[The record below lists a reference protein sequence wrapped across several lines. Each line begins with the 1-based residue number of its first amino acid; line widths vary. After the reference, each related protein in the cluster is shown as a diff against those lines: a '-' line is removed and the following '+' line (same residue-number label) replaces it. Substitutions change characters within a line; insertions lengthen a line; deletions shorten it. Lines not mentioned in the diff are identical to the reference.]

1 MSTTTTKLGLIKPA
15 LTDSADITQY
25 NVNWDIIDEELGKAT
40 NIPVTS
46 EVPADSEIWIDPN
59 EISTEES
66 HIANMNNPHNVTTAQ
81 IGAVPTSRTINGM
94 PLTKNIVI
102 TAEDLGVS
110 GGEGLGEHLND
121 FNNPHN
127 VTAEQVGAASATHK
141 HSMADINSGTLPITQ
156 GGTGATDAENAR
168 KNLGMTG
175 AITSV
180 VSNDFSAGKAII
192 SNSSGK
198 FASSDIT
205 ATELGYLDGVTSN
218 IQTQLDGKA
227 ASSHGTHVSYGTSTK
242 ALGTAAAGT
251 ATTVSRSDHVHA
263 LPALT
268 SCTGTLSV
276 AKGGTGATTA
286 DAALAN
292 LGGTKFELLWENAS
306 PLAAF
311 GAQSIKI
318 ENITTN
324 YRMILID
331 CLEHWSAGA
340 WRWYHASAIAQTN
353 LDAGYGNG
361 TPGRVMSFGEEGCDI
376 SYRPFTIYSGSVYFA
391 SGYYATTFS
400 TSNPSTSNNVL
411 VPLRIYG
418 IK

>member
-46 EVPADSEIWIDPN
+46 EVPSDSQIWIDPN
-59 EISTEES
+59 EISVEES
-66 HIANMNNPHNVTTAQ
+66 HIENMNNPHHVTVEQ
-81 IGAVPTSRTINGM
+81 IGAVPASRTINGM

-180 VSNDFSAGKAII
+180 VSNDFSAGRAII

-198 FASSDIT
+198 FASSEVT

-286 DAALAN
+286 AAALAN
-292 LGGTKFELLWENAS
+292 LGGVSTKLLWTNAS
-306 PLAAF
+306 PSSAFANQTLTLDLSSYDAVEVEFGYSKDYPNDSVVVRSLIGHTGTAYMQANMSNSNGYLLAISRSF
-311 GAQSIKI
+311 IPYTDSIAIYPCYWKYSN
-318 ENITTN
+318 EKTN
-324 YRMILID
+324 STHNDY
-331 CLEHWSAGA
+331 
-340 WRWYHASAIAQTN
+340 AIPT
-353 LDAGYGNG
+353 
-361 TPGRVMSFGEEGCDI
+361 
-376 SYRPFTIYSGSVYFA
+376 
-391 SGYYATTFS
+391 
-400 TSNPSTSNNVL
+400 
-411 VPLRIYG
+411 RIYG
-418 IK
+418 IKGVG